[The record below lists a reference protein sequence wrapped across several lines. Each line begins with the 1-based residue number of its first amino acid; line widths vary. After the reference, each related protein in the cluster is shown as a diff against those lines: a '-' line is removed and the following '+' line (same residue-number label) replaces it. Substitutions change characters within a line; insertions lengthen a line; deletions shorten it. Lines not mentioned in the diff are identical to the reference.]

1 VGERKVLYRVCQ
13 TTKDLVDILI
23 LTMNRAGMTRLGID
37 PFTRAETLEIQRAQD
52 YWEMSYIDES
62 NRVRYRMSRVLV
74 EEEILDLLYCHGYI
88 SANQQAA
95 TINQTRRTDDNRSN

>member
-1 VGERKVLYRVCQ
+1 MV
-13 TTKDLVDILI
+13 
-23 LTMNRAGMTRLGID
+23 RLGID
-37 PFTRAETLEIQRAQD
+37 PFTREETLETQRAQD

-74 EEEILDLLYCHGYI
+74 EEEILDLLYCHGHI
-88 SANQQAA
+88 TADQQAA

>member
-1 VGERKVLYRVCQ
+1 MRMLVCPI
-13 TTKDLVDILI
+13 TNRLVD
-23 LTMNRAGMTRLGID
+23 MVRLGID
-37 PFTRAETLEIQRAQD
+37 PFTRAEILETQRAQD
-52 YWEMSYIDES
+52 YWEMSYVDES
-62 NRVRYRMSRVLV
+62 NRLRYKMSRVLV

>member
-1 VGERKVLYRVCQ
+1 MRMLMCPITNR
-13 TTKDLVDILI
+13 LVD
-23 LTMNRAGMTRLGID
+23 MVRLGID
-37 PFTRAETLEIQRAQD
+37 PFTRAEILETQRAQD
-52 YWEMSYIDES
+52 YWEMSYVDES
-62 NRVRYRMSRVLV
+62 NRVRYKMSSVLV

>member
-1 VGERKVLYRVCQ
+1 MGERKVPYRVCQ

-23 LTMNRAGMTRLGID
+23 LAMNRDGMTRLGID

>member
-1 VGERKVLYRVCQ
+1 MGERKVLYRVCQ

-23 LTMNRAGMTRLGID
+23 LTMNRDGMTRLGID